1 MKQDRIVQKYNA
13 DISKGATIGG
23 DDAQETFSSISV
35 KKMNEK

>member
-1 MKQDRIVQKYNA
+1 MPDYNT
-13 DISKGATIGG
+13 DISKGATIGA